1 MIWLVV
7 LGILILLALL
17 PLGIQGVYEQTRAGL
32 WLCIGPVKIPLLP
45 RPQKKEKAPAQTPV
59 QEPPEQAPD
68 RPAPQTPAAQPSA
81 QEAAKPDLRQYL
93 PLLRLLLDLLKD
105 LRRKLRMDGLYVR
118 LILAGGDP
126 CDLAVNYGRTWAAVG
141 SLLPLLDQLFV
152 IKKRDVEVACD
163 FTAAK
168 TVLIA
173 RARVTISLG
182 RLLALA
188 AVYGTRVLKE
198 YWKLLKNQKGGAENE

>member
-32 WLCIGPVKIPLLP
+32 WLCIGPVKIRLLP
-45 RPQKKEKAPAQTPV
+45 RPQKKEKTPA
-59 QEPPEQAPD
+59 QEPPEQASD
-68 RPAPQTPAAQPSA
+68 RPAPQTPAAQPPA